1 MDKRRLEHF
10 RKLLLEEKHKI
21 LETIDKMNE
30 NEPNISMQDYFD
42 ELSMY
47 DNHPADIGTETFIVG
62 QMMNLKN
69 NEENLLRQIEDSL
82 NRIENGTYGICEKCG
97 KKINEER
104 LEIIPYAKFCIE
116 CANKEIPLEKTM
128 DYRPVEEEVLG
139 YPFGRSYRDIT
150 IEDEVEFDGED
161 SWQAVARFNEV
172 KGDPSYSTGDN
183 QGIFDEKEAGIVEE
197 VDKISNEYYKG
208 QLKDLNRE
216 DIPEEQKEQG

>member
-1 MDKRRLEHF
+1 MDKRRLEYF
-10 RKLLLEEKHKI
+10 KKLLLEEKNKI
-21 LETIDKMNE
+21 LETISKMNE
-30 NEPNISMQDYFD
+30 NEPNTSMQDYFD

-47 DNHPADIGTETFIVG
+47 DNHPADIGTETFMMG

-69 NEENLLRQIEDSL
+69 NEQNLLMQIEDSL

-116 CANKEIPLEKTM
+116 CANREIPLEKTM

-139 YPFGRSYRDIT
+139 YPFGRSYKDVT

-183 QGIFDEKEAGIVEE
+183 QGGFDEKEAGIVEE